1 MRNDKPILSIII
13 PVFNEVKTVGE
24 IIGRVAQINI
34 PHEIV
39 VVDDCSTDGTR
50 EMLSSIRPRTFR
62 LIFNPSNQGKGACV
76 KKALKKAKGRIVVI
90 QDADLEYFPE
100 EIPKLV
106 EPIISGKA
114 DMVIGKRVGETV
126 YAHPNYLA
134 HYKELLEKLS
144 ERQESRI
151 VQAEMPPSPDVRLY
165 KPEKSHHLREKQSYE
180 TSDEGETAGEN
191 RENTESYEEG
201 SGDQSGGAAFQEVE
215 VEDEKS
221 RVVDSPRVYRSDRCE
236 PLKRALD

>member
-76 KKALKKAKGRIVVI
+76 RKALKKAKGRIVVI

-114 DMVIGKRVGETV
+114 DMVIGKRVV
-126 YAHPNYLA
+126 LRRKMRRYLWGGRLISA
-134 HYKELLEKLS
+134 FVSLLYGVKLGDVACCYK
-144 ERQESRI
+144 
-151 VQAEMPPSPDVRLY
+151 A
-165 KPEKSHHLREKQSYE
+165 
-180 TSDEGETAGEN
+180 
-191 RENTESYEEG
+191 
-201 SGDQSGGAAFQEVE
+201 
-215 VEDEKS
+215 
-221 RVVDSPRVYRSDRCE
+221 
-236 PLKRALD
+236 LKRNDMERMGLRCDGFDLDFELVCKGLGMGLRVREIPVMYEQRGINEGKKLKVWDGFKAIKIVLECWFTRRLGLSLNNKGDKE

>member
-76 KKALKKAKGRIVVI
+76 KKALKKAKG
-90 QDADLEYFPE
+90 QD
-100 EIPKLV
+100 
-106 EPIISGKA
+106 
-114 DMVIGKRVGETV
+114 
-126 YAHPNYLA
+126 
-134 HYKELLEKLS
+134 
-144 ERQESRI
+144 
-151 VQAEMPPSPDVRLY
+151 
-165 KPEKSHHLREKQSYE
+165 
-180 TSDEGETAGEN
+180 
-191 RENTESYEEG
+191 
-201 SGDQSGGAAFQEVE
+201 SGDTGCR
-215 VEDEKS
+215 S
-221 RVVDSPRVYRSDRCE
+221 RVLPRRDTE
-236 PLKRALD
+236 AG